1 MGAPL
6 DPTATAFLFAENR
19 AMPMHVGAL
28 QLFDPPADAGPSYTA
43 DLVRRMRETD
53 DIAPLF
59 RKRLHR
65 SLATAGTWTWTDD
78 DEFDIEYHV
87 RHSALPQPGRIREL
101 LDLLGRLHGTRLAR
115 ERPLWEWHLI
125 EGLADGRVAMYS
137 KMHHSLLDGVG
148 AMRLLQSV
156 LTEDPEERDMGAP
169 WVARPRPPRPEGP
182 GGASGAGG
190 LVPVA
195 AARSAL
201 GSALAVA
208 SDAAGMPAALVRTL
222 NRGVRDETAAVNYHS
237 PRTILNHRITGARR
251 FAAEDWPLERLR
263 AIGQASGTTIND
275 VVLALCSGALR
286 AYLLELDALPDTSLT
301 AMVPV
306 SFRAASA
313 ATASQE
319 GGNAVAALMV
329 RLGTHHA
336 DAADRL
342 QAVHDSML
350 EGKSALGSM
359 TQTQAL
365 AMSALGLAPAV
376 ALPLLRLQDMAR
388 PPFNLIISN
397 VPGPET
403 TRYFD
408 GARMSG
414 FYPLSIPLHGIALNI
429 TCTSYDGKMGFG
441 LTGCRRTVPR
451 LQRLLA
457 HLDAEVT
464 ALEKA
469 TGVA

>member
-6 DPTATAFLFAENR
+6 DPTAAAFLFAENR

-28 QLFDPPADAGPSYTA
+28 QLFETPDGAGPGYTA
-43 DLVRRMRETD
+43 DLVRQMRESD

-59 RKRLHR
+59 RRRLHR
-65 SLATAGTWTWTDD
+65 SVTTAGAWTWTED

-87 RHSALPQPGRIREL
+87 RHSALPRPGRIREL
-101 LDLLGRLHGTRLAR
+101 LDLCGRLHGTRLAR

-125 EGLADGRVAMYS
+125 EGLADGRMAMYS

-156 LTEDPEERDMGAP
+156 LSEDPDERGMGAP
-169 WVARPRPPRPEGP
+169 WVTRPRPATP
-182 GGASGAGG
+182 SGAGAG
-190 LVPVA
+190 VVPVSA
-195 AARSAL
+195 LRSAL
-201 GSALAVA
+201 GSAVSVA
-208 SDAAGMPAALVRTL
+208 ADAAGMPAALVRTL

-286 AYLLELDALPDTSLT
+286 SYLLELDALPDTSLT

-313 ATASQE
+313 ATASQD

-329 RLGTHHA
+329 RLGTHHH

-397 VPGPET
+397 VPGPDT

-414 FYPLSIPLHGIALNI
+414 MYPLSIPLHGIALNI

-451 LQRLLA
+451 LQRLLV
-457 HLDAEVT
+457 HLDDEVA